1 MVNRRSLGT
10 HGTMATIPATTIT
23 GVGTGFGVVPMDT
36 VAISTLRNSTAAVAT
51 AVIAQG
57 SLDGTNWYNLGAS
70 QTYQTTGV
78 TVYLA
83 TGAFLATYVRAE
95 LTAHTA
101 TGTISVDIA
110 GR

>member
-10 HGTMATIPATTIT
+10 HGTMETISATTIL
-23 GVGTGFGVVPMDT
+23 GTGTVFGVVPMDT
-36 VAISTLRNSTAAVAT
+36 VAISTLRNSTAAVGT

-57 SLDGTNWYNLGAS
+57 SLDGTNWYSLGAS
-70 QTYQTTGV
+70 QTYTTTGV

-83 TGAFLATYVRAE
+83 TGAYLANYVRAE

-101 TGTISVDIA
+101 TGTISVNIA
-110 GR
+110 GK

>member
-10 HGTMATIPATTIT
+10 HGSMATIPLTTAT
-23 GVGTGFGVVPMDT
+23 GAGTSFGVVPLDT
-36 VAISTLRNSTAAVAT
+36 VAISTLRTSTAAVAT

-57 SLDGTNWYNLGAS
+57 SLDGDNWYSLGAS

-83 TGAFLATYVRAE
+83 TGAFLATYVRANM
-95 LTAHTA
+95 TAHTA
-101 TGTISVDIA
+101 TGTISVDIV